1 MKRLDRRAAMNSDGF
16 VTSLGGRDE
25 IRLVL
30 SLVPAVGINLLLMWL
45 ILRLVDPTRSPPR
58 EANIPRP
65 VEWVSVQPVAE
76 KAPEP
81 STAMPMAES
90 QSEPPL
96 PAPELPDTPGRVSA
110 GAPPLSRPRIDL
122 ELRPLGRLTPTPSPA
137 SDIARPSAPALDVE
151 PSAQVAPVYPPRARR
166 AGIEGSVTVE
176 FTITPQG
183 GVTGLEVVA
192 SQPRGVF
199 DASVTKAI
207 RQWRFTPRV
216 VDGQRVERRARKEIV
231 FSLEDR

>member
-1 MKRLDRRAAMNSDGF
+1 
-16 VTSLGGRDE
+16 
-25 IRLVL
+25 
-30 SLVPAVGINLLLMWL
+30 
-45 ILRLVDPTRSPPR
+45 
-58 EANIPRP
+58 
-65 VEWVSVQPVAE
+65 
-76 KAPEP
+76 
-81 STAMPMAES
+81 
-90 QSEPPL
+90 
-96 PAPELPDTPGRVSA
+96 
-110 GAPPLSRPRIDL
+110 
-122 ELRPLGRLTPTPSPA
+122 
-137 SDIARPSAPALDVE
+137 
-151 PSAQVAPVYPPRARR
+151 
-166 AGIEGSVTVE
+166 VTVE

>member
-1 MKRLDRRAAMNSDGF
+1 MERLDRRAAMHSDGS
-16 VTSLGGRDE
+16 VASLGGRDG

-45 ILRLVDPTRSPPR
+45 ILRLVDPTPSPPR
-58 EANIPRP
+58 EVSLPRP
-65 VEWVSVQPVAE
+65 VEWVSVQPATE

-81 STAMPMAES
+81 PSAMPMTES
-90 QSEPPL
+90 PSEPPL
-96 PAPELPDTPGRVSA
+96 PEPDLPGRPNMVST
-110 GAPPLSRPRIDL
+110 GAPPLSRPRLDL
-122 ELRPLGRLTPTPSPA
+122 ELRPLARLTPAPVPA
-137 SDIARPSAPALDVE
+137 GDIALPSAPVLDVE
-151 PSAQVAPVYPPRARR
+151 PSARVAPVYPARARR
-166 AGIEGSVTVE
+166 VGIEGSVTVE

-183 GVTGLEVVA
+183 RVTDLEIVA
-192 SQPRGVF
+192 SRPRGVF

-216 VDGQRVERRARKEIV
+216 VDGRRVERRARKEIE